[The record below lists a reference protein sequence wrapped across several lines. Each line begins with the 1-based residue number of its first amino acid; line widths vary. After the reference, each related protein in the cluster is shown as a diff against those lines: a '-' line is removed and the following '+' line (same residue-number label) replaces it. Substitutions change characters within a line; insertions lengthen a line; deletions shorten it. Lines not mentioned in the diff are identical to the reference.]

1 MITQNWVNNKALF
14 EVFIEKNTI
23 CTFKQILSLSSFRFQ
38 HVFPL
43 EEKIQPALS
52 TEACAS
58 IWNTVNIKHN
68 WLHDSLI
75 LQQYNSIIP
84 HFKSKFNMQKL
95 LLLFPKKLIVPII
108 TYDVPPLDFT
118 FVSPHLVFQYVE
130 LSNCN

>member
-14 EVFIEKNTI
+14 EVFIEKT
-23 CTFKQILSLSSFRFQ
+23 QYVHLSKSSACLLFRFQ